1 MTPNLRRTLNVSDV
15 TRGRLA
21 VVLEL
26 GNHLLI
32 GIALAS
38 VIFLAVYFSILALLP
53 VAWQTPGSPLLY
65 VFGVVGA
72 VLLLVSVVFVLVKR
86 TGHGG
91 APPAWFAAH
100 VVAAILGM
108 VLVAIH
114 SAGSLNRPPALMFI
128 ALIGLSVVGVWART
142 QVSSQMSATFGT
154 RYKNFGAADPVRRE
168 RLREILSRKRNLLL
182 RLDPRASEGT
192 FSLRMDHWYSK
203 PWLAVP
209 YARLVREE
217 NRLVGARHTLPP
229 VQAYWR
235 WVHIVLG
242 LVFMIGLISH
252 VFTVTFLAEYVAE
265 GRDITWPHISW

>member
-1 MTPNLRRTLNVSDV
+1 MSNGN
-15 TRGRLA
+15 RGHLA

-32 GIALAS
+32 GLTIVAVVL
-38 VIFLAVYFSILALLP
+38 LAVYFSILALLP
-53 VAWQTPGSPLLY
+53 IAWRTPGSPTLY
-65 VFGVVGA
+65 VFGVVGS

-86 TGHGG
+86 AGHGG

-100 VVAAILGM
+100 VVAAIVGM
-108 VLVAIH
+108 VLVAVH
-114 SAGSLNRPPALMFI
+114 SAGSLNRPPALMFL

-154 RYKNFGAADPVRRE
+154 RYKSFGAVDPARRE
-168 RLREILSRKRNLLL
+168 RLREILSQKTDLLL
-182 RLDPRASEGT
+182 RLEPSASEGT
-192 FSLRMDHWYSK
+192 FALRAVHWYSK
-203 PWLAVP
+203 PLLAFP
-209 YARLVREE
+209 YAQLVREE

-242 LVFMIGLISH
+242 LVFVMGLVSH
-252 VFTVTFLAEYVAE
+252 VFTVTFMAEYVAE
-265 GRDITWPHISW
+265 GKEITWPHISW